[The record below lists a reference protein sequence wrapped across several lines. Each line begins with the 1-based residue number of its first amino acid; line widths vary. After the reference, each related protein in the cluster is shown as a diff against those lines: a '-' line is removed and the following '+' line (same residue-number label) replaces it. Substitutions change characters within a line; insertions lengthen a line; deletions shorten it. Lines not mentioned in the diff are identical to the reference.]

1 MSFKKENKNK
11 QVWGLKMALKQI
23 KETKIIQQLILKLFQ
38 DKISF
43 KSRTIFDSNYRNLQ
57 KDHF

>member
-1 MSFKKENKNK
+1 MSVKKENKNK